1 MELFAKR
8 LHERAKQLGI
18 SNAEAARRVGLD
30 ERRYAHYASGRREPD
45 LETLKAIA
53 KRLGTTPN
61 WLLGV
66 SETLNQ
72 EPKRTELIDRLIIAA
87 SQMTM
92 EELRIILVQSEA
104 VSAIDLQNK
113 ASYSRSNR
121 VGAI

>member
-45 LETLKAIA
+45 LETLITIA

-66 SETLNQ
+66 TETLNQ

-104 VSAIDLQNK
+104 VSAMDLQNR
-113 ASYSRSNR
+113 ASHSRSNR
-121 VGAI
+121 VGVV